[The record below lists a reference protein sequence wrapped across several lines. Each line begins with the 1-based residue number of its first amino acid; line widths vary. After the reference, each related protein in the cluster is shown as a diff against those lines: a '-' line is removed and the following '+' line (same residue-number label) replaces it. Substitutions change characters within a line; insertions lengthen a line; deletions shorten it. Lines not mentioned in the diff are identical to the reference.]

1 MIVPAEPEVSVA
13 RLLCFENFPLAR
25 RSPQHELPYRLF
37 AFCIDHSLPDAF
49 PRRLQVKPT
58 GQPDEFNLATCGQ
71 STRDARLHVPGH
83 ACATACRVHAAA
95 CHVGSAVAVRSVRRA
110 CRRTPVPPL
119 HSRLRPRRLRRR
131 SLWCCPAGTSI
142 RVRLD
147 SDLGS
152 KISQPGDSFT
162 ATVADDVLKG
172 GDVIIA
178 RGARARGAVVDAK
191 PLGKFKG
198 GAVLE
203 IKLDSVRSRWGS
215 YPVET
220 ASISRAE
227 QGKGKRFYR
236 VDWWRRRVRRDR
248 RRPRRWRQRRCN
260 RRPGRRRSRHRWFRI
275 HRQQADC
282 APAETLL
289 TFKLDHAVHI
299 TMTNAQDQPA
309 LQTR

>member
-1 MIVPAEPEVSVA
+1 M
-13 RLLCFENFPLAR
+13 NFR
-25 RSPQHELPYRLF
+25 TGYSLF
-37 AFCIDHSLPDAF
+37 ASTTLCLTLSLAGCKSNPPANQTSSTSQPAASQPATPDSMSPAT
-49 PRRLQVKPT
+49 PAQQPAAST
-58 GQPDEFNLATCGQ
+58 QQPATSGQPSPSDQ
-71 STRDARLHVPGH
+71 SAAPNAAPG
-83 ACATACRVHAAA
+83 AAA
-95 CHVGSAVAVRSVRRA
+95 PQPAAPA
-110 CRRTPVPPL
+110 PPPPPVVVVL
-119 HSRLRPRRLRRR
+119 
-131 SLWCCPAGTSI
+131 PAGTSI

-220 ASISRAE
+220 ASISRARTG
-227 QGKGKRFYR
+227 QGQAFYR
-236 VDWWRRRVRRDR
+236 VDWWRRWVRRDR

-260 RRPGRRRSRHRWFRI
+260 RRPGRRRSRHRWVRV

-282 APAETLL
+282 AARRNAAHLQARSRSAHHHDERSGPACAA
-289 TFKLDHAVHI
+289 DAVVSSS
-299 TMTNAQDQPA
+299 PA
-309 LQTR
+309 CEKASPKFAFPRGGC

>member
-1 MIVPAEPEVSVA
+1 M
-13 RLLCFENFPLAR
+13 NFR
-25 RSPQHELPYRLF
+25 TGYSLF
-37 AFCIDHSLPDAF
+37 ASTTLCLTLSLAGCKSNPPANQTSSTSQPAASQPATPDSMSPAT
-49 PRRLQVKPT
+49 PAQQPAAST
-58 GQPDEFNLATCGQ
+58 QQPATSGQPSPSDQ
-71 STRDARLHVPGH
+71 SAAP
-83 ACATACRVHAAA
+83 AAA
-95 CHVGSAVAVRSVRRA
+95 PGAAA
-110 CRRTPVPPL
+110 PQPAAPAPPPPPVVVVL
-119 HSRLRPRRLRRR
+119 
-131 SLWCCPAGTSI
+131 PAGTSI

-227 QGKGKRFYR
+227 QGKGKRSTALIGGGAGFGAI
-236 VDWWRRRVRRDR
+236 VGALAGGGKGAAIGALAGGGAGTAGSAFTGNKQIVL
-248 RRPRRWRQRRCN
+248 
-260 RRPGRRRSRHRWFRI
+260 
-275 HRQQADC
+275 
-282 APAETLL
+282 PAETLL